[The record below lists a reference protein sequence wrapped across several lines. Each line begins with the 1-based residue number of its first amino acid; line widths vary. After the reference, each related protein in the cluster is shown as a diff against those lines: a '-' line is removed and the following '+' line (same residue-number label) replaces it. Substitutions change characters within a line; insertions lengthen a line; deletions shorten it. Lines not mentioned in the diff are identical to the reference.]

1 MSSFTY
7 KPSWFVYNISL
18 FNLIKIREFWMSFNK
33 EVDELVEDFSYFES
47 WEDKY
52 QYLIDL
58 GRSVPKMDEDLKI
71 DQNKLKGCQSVVY
84 FSNFFNSNGTITFVA
99 NSDAAI
105 VQGLIALMLKVF
117 SEKKPQEIIDT
128 NINFLEKIG
137 LDEHLSPTRKNGL
150 SSLITSIKN
159 AAKSKLV

>member
-1 MSSFTY
+1 M
-7 KPSWFVYNISL
+7 KEYNDQI
-18 FNLIKIREFWMSFNK
+18 NELIN
-33 EVDELVEDFSYFES
+33 DFSFFEN

-58 GRSVPKMDEDLKI
+58 GRKVPAMSEELKI
-71 DQNKLKGCQSVVY
+71 DENKLKGCQSVVY
-84 FSNFFNSNGTITFVA
+84 FSNSFNSDGSITYMA
-99 NSDAAI
+99 TSDAAI

-117 SEKKPQEIIDT
+117 SGKKPQEILDI

-150 SSLITSIKN
+150 SSLISSIKN
-159 AAKSKLV
+159 TAKLKLI

>member
-1 MSSFTY
+1 MSLL
-7 KPSWFVYNISL
+7 KIYNYIMSAFLTNYNDQINELIS
-18 FNLIKIREFWMSFNK
+18 
-33 EVDELVEDFSYFES
+33 DFSFFET

-58 GRSVPKMDEDLKI
+58 GRNVPAMNEELKI
-71 DQNKLKGCQSVVY
+71 DENKLKGCQSVVY
-84 FSNFFNSNGTITFVA
+84 FSNSFNNDGSITFIA

-117 SEKKPQEIIDT
+117 SGKKPQEILDI

-150 SSLITSIKN
+150 SSLIFSIKN
-159 AAKSKLV
+159 AAKLKLV

>member
-1 MSSFTY
+1 
-7 KPSWFVYNISL
+7 
-18 FNLIKIREFWMSFNK
+18 MSFNK
-33 EVDELVEDFSYFES
+33 EVNELIEDFSYFES

-58 GRSVPKMDEDLKI
+58 GRSVPKMDESLKI
-71 DQNKLKGCQSVVY
+71 DVNKLKGCQSVVY

-99 NSDAAI
+99 SSDAAI

-117 SEKKPQEIIDT
+117 SGKKPQEIIDT

-159 AAKSKLV
+159 AAKSKLVQE

>member
-1 MSSFTY
+1 
-7 KPSWFVYNISL
+7 
-18 FNLIKIREFWMSFNK
+18 MSFNK
-33 EVDELVEDFSYFES
+33 EVNELIEDFSYFES

-58 GRSVPKMDEDLKI
+58 GRSVPKMDENLKI
-71 DQNKLKGCQSVVY
+71 DENKLKGCQSVVY
-84 FSNFFNSNGTITFVA
+84 FSNFLNDNGTITFIA

-128 NINFLEKIG
+128 DINFLEKIG

-150 SSLITSIKN
+150 SSLITSIKS
-159 AAKSKLV
+159 AAKSKLT

>member
-1 MSSFTY
+1 MCTLTE
-7 KPSWFVYNISL
+7 YNDQI
-18 FNLIKIREFWMSFNK
+18 NELIN
-33 EVDELVEDFSYFES
+33 DFSFFEN

-58 GRSVPKMDEDLKI
+58 GRNVPAMNEELKI
-71 DQNKLKGCQSVVY
+71 DENKLKGCQSVVY
-84 FSNFFNSNGTITFVA
+84 FSNSYNDDGSITFMA

-117 SEKKPQEIIDT
+117 SGKKPQEILDI

-137 LDEHLSPTRKNGL
+137 LNEHLSPTRKNGL
-150 SSLITSIKN
+150 SSLVSSIKN
-159 AAKSKLV
+159 AAKLKII

>member
-1 MSSFTY
+1 M
-7 KPSWFVYNISL
+7 N
-18 FNLIKIREFWMSFNK
+18 FNK
-33 EVDELVEDFSYFES
+33 EVNELIEDFSYFES

-58 GRSVPKMDEDLKI
+58 GRNVPKMDENLKI

-84 FSNFFNSNGTITFVA
+84 FSKIFNDDGTITFIA

-117 SEKKPQEIIDT
+117 SKKKPKEIIDT
-128 NINFLEKIG
+128 DINFLENIG

-159 AAKSKLV
+159 VAKSK

>member
-1 MSSFTY
+1 MS
-7 KPSWFVYNISL
+7 I
-18 FNLIKIREFWMSFNK
+18 NK
-33 EVDELVEDFSYFES
+33 EVNELIEDFSYFES

-58 GRSVPKMDEDLKI
+58 GRNVPKMDENLKI
-71 DQNKLKGCQSVVY
+71 DQNKLKGCQSVVN
-84 FSNFFNSNGTITFVA
+84 FSNFFNDNVTITFIA

-128 NINFLEKIG
+128 DINFLEKIG

-150 SSLITSIKN
+150 SSLITSIKSV
-159 AAKSKLV
+159 AKSKLA

>member
-1 MSSFTY
+1 MS
-7 KPSWFVYNISL
+7 I
-18 FNLIKIREFWMSFNK
+18 NK
-33 EVDELVEDFSYFES
+33 EVNELIEDFSYFES

-58 GRSVPKMDEDLKI
+58 GRNVPKMDENLKI

-84 FSNFFNSNGTITFVA
+84 FSNFFNGNGTITFIA

-128 NINFLEKIG
+128 DINFLEKIG

-150 SSLITSIKN
+150 SSLITSIKST
-159 AAKSKLV
+159 AKSKLV

>member
-1 MSSFTY
+1 MR
-7 KPSWFVYNISL
+7 V
-18 FNLIKIREFWMSFNK
+18 NK
-33 EVDELVEDFSYFES
+33 EVIELIEDFSYFES

-58 GRSVPKMDEDLKI
+58 GRNVPKMDENLKI

-84 FSNFFNSNGTITFVA
+84 FSNLFNDNGTITFIA

-117 SEKKPQEIIDT
+117 SGKKPQEIIDT
-128 NINFLEKIG
+128 DINFLEKIG

-150 SSLITSIKN
+150 SSLIKAIKS

>member
-1 MSSFTY
+1 M
-7 KPSWFVYNISL
+7 N
-18 FNLIKIREFWMSFNK
+18 FNK
-33 EVDELVEDFSYFES
+33 EVNELIEDFSYFES

-58 GRSVPKMDEDLKI
+58 GRNVPKMDENLKI

-84 FSNFFNSNGTITFVA
+84 FSKIFNDDGTITFIA

-117 SEKKPQEIIDT
+117 SKKKPKEIIDT
-128 NINFLEKIG
+128 DINFLENIG

-159 AAKSKLV
+159 VAKSKLV